1 MRSLI
6 AMGLSA
12 YLSVTACAAEIPL
25 FDAHIHYGHDIWD
38 TISPEKAIA
47 KLRKAGIRKALV
59 SSANDDGTLMLLR
72 EAPDLIVPALTPY
85 RKVGELAIW
94 LRDESVPA
102 YLEERLKKAG
112 YVALGEFHAYGAEA
126 DLPVVRRVV
135 QLARK
140 HGLYLHADS
149 DAQAIERIF
158 QQDPNARV
166 IWAHAGNDPAHRVLA
181 MLRKYENLWCDLAMR
196 DRIAQNGELLPE
208 WRAAFA
214 EFPDR
219 FMIGT
224 DTYSVGIWGEVEAHA
239 ASVRRW
245 LSGLPSEIAER
256 IAYKNAETLFS
267 RPPAG
272 SSGDPD
278 NK

>member
-6 AMGLSA
+6 AVCLSA

-25 FDAHIHYGHDIWD
+25 FDAHIHYGHDVRDSIA
-38 TISPEKAIA
+38 PEKAVTI
-47 KLRKAGIRKALV
+47 LRKAGIKKALV
-59 SSANDDGTLMLLR
+59 SSADDDGTLMLLQ

-85 RKVGELAIW
+85 RKVGELASW
-94 LRDESVPA
+94 LRDDSVPA
-102 YLEERLKKAG
+102 YLEERLKKAR

-135 QLARK
+135 ELARE

-149 DAQAIERIF
+149 DAEAIERIF

-166 IWAHAGNDPAHRVLA
+166 IWAHAGNEPAHRVLA
-181 MLRKYENLWCDLAMR
+181 LLRKYENLWCDLAMR
-196 DRIAQNGELLPE
+196 DRIARNGELIPE
-208 WRAAFA
+208 WRAAFE

-219 FMIGT
+219 FMVGT
-224 DTYSVGIWGEVEAHA
+224 DTLSVGRWYEVEAHA
-239 ASVRRW
+239 ASVRSW
-245 LSGLPSEIAER
+245 LKALPLEVAER

-267 RPPAG
+267 RPSPG
-272 SSGDPD
+272 RTGNP
-278 NK
+278 